1 MTEAP
6 FAPAY
11 LRRHSEF
18 DPDPSTVRLREQA
31 RMPAQS
37 CERPQQ
43 FSAWLCAVTKVAG
56 SAVRV
61 GTVDAYGLMV

>member
-1 MTEAP
+1 
-6 FAPAY
+6 
-11 LRRHSEF
+11 
-18 DPDPSTVRLREQA
+18 
-31 RMPAQS
+31 MPAQS